1 MTEQRFDD
9 ILARQMPDADKRAR
23 ATFVVDTSQGMD
35 IARKQVE
42 AIVRQLSD
50 AGKRLSPEE
59 KP

>member
-1 MTEQRFDD
+1 
-9 ILARQMPDADKRAR
+9 MPDGDKRAR

-50 AGKRLSPEE
+50 AGKRLSPED